1 MALCNTRFTTA
12 FILITLAT
20 SIALAAG
27 SQVDVSEPAPVRVG
41 GSIPPPQ
48 KVKDVRPVYPPD
60 AQRTGV
66 QGVVIIE
73 ATIST
78 TGKVRDAVVKRS
90 IPQLD
95 QAALDAVK
103 QWEFTPTIVEG
114 TARPVILTTTV
125 NFTLQ
130 GPPSITPG
138 MVFVASSRGQDGT
151 MYTWEILQQRGNAQ
165 PTWDPAT
172 MPTPPVSIADATKV
186 ADAWLKQQAPEL
198 KTFVLTSLTLFRMQ
212 PYMWPDRWYYRLEF
226 DPIVAGRRLSGAGN
240 FVAVVLLDG
249 SVVEP
254 RVDKR

>member
-1 MALCNTRFTTA
+1 
-12 FILITLAT
+12 
-20 SIALAAG
+20 
-27 SQVDVSEPAPVRVG
+27 
-41 GSIPPPQ
+41 
-48 KVKDVRPVYPPD
+48 
-60 AQRTGV
+60 
-66 QGVVIIE
+66 
-73 ATIST
+73 
-78 TGKVRDAVVKRS
+78 
-90 IPQLD
+90 
-95 QAALDAVK
+95 VK

-130 GPPSITPG
+130 GPPSMTPG
-138 MVFVASSRGQDGT
+138 MVFVASSRAQDGT
-151 MYTWEILQQRGNAQ
+151 MFTWEIPQQRGNAQ

-186 ADAWLKQQAPEL
+186 ADAWLKQQTPEL

-254 RVDKR
+254 RIDKR